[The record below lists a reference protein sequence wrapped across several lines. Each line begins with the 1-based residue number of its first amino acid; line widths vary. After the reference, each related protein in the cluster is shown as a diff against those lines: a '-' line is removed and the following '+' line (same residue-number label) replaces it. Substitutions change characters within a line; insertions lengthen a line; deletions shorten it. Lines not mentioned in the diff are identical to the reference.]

1 MILPADPDELVAL
14 GAFAGAQVLV
24 LCFSVVV
31 ANVYRERALLVHGA
45 AVTLALLT
53 VQLVVGGTP
62 FHAQSTMLVLLAV
75 DGLQL
80 LELMNHAGAL
90 RNLRRMLALASLVA
104 LPALAVAGYVTTTH
118 LLLPAVAA
126 WTIVVMLIMLRAWP
140 QSQPWAR
147 WLVVGQLALA
157 GAAVWLGWDA
167 LDGVPDSIMPLALL
181 LTLWAA
187 CVFLSTAWRNRIFSD
202 TRVRIDARNTTD
214 PLTGLL
220 MPLMFYDRVQSA
232 RKLMIRYG
240 HPSVLVLIQIENV
253 PKLASEYGPE
263 VGESALPVAAN
274 RIREILREGDAAA
287 RLSHSRIAV
296 LAEGMSPAEAA
307 ANVASRILVAGM
319 KEPLPLAPTEFLQF
333 RILQAAV
340 PVDDMPPKA
349 LLQRM
354 ADKLDEHVRAPTERR
369 IVTLTGAELFA

>member
-24 LCFSVVV
+24 LCFSVAV
-31 ANVYRERALLVHGA
+31 ANLYRERALLVHGA

-53 VQLVVGGTP
+53 VQLLVGGTP
-62 FHAQSTMLVLLAV
+62 FRAQSAMLVLLAV

-90 RNLRRMLALASLVA
+90 RNLRRMLALACVGV
-104 LPALAVAGYVTTTH
+104 LPVLSVAGYVATTH

-126 WTIVVMLIMLRAWP
+126 WAIVVMLIMLRAWP

-147 WLVVGQLALA
+147 LLVAGQLSLA
-157 GAAVWLGWDA
+157 GAGAWLGWDA
-167 LDGVPDSIMPLALL
+167 LDGVQDSIIPPALL
-181 LTLWAA
+181 LALWAA
-187 CVFLSTAWRNRIFSD
+187 FIFLATAWRNRIFSD
-202 TRVRIDARNTTD
+202 TRVRIDARNMTD

-220 MPLMFYDRVQSA
+220 MPVMFYDRVQSV
-232 RKLMIRYG
+232 RNLMIRYG
-240 HPSVLVLIQIENV
+240 HPSVLVLIQVENV

-263 VGESALPVAAN
+263 AGESALPVAAN
-274 RIREILREGDAAA
+274 RIREILREGDVAA

-296 LAEGMSPAEAA
+296 LAEGMSTAEAA

-333 RILQAAV
+333 RMILAAV

-354 ADKLDEHVRAPTERR
+354 ADKLDEQVRSPSERR
-369 IVTLTGAELFA
+369 IVTLTGEELFA